1 MSIHFSTIIN
11 LFSAQLSRKIATW
24 IFLSLIAIE
33 ALVLIPSYYQK
44 EQEELQHLEEVSW
57 AIIDVIVS
65 LTSPE
70 MYADEQFRQKVETLT
85 ADSIVTGIYIYD
97 RQGDLIFELG
107 DTPEIS
113 FAEVEENQIVRDY
126 SWNTQRYDVA
136 WSAQSLNIDY
146 TLIARH
152 NAERLQPI
160 LTKYKLRIMGLVAI
174 IAIAITTS
182 TLIVLGITVI
192 TPILRLR
199 DDLIAAGEILSHHHH
214 NRPEFYSFT
223 VKPDNELGEV
233 MQAFHY
239 MFCRVYEEQ
248 EKSERLL
255 LNILPEA
262 IASELKNGRSTIA
275 DGFPEVTVMFAD
287 LVGFTSLA
295 DRFSPGELVEVLNEI
310 FSEFDAL
317 TERHRLE
324 KIKTI
329 GDAYMVV
336 GGIPM
341 TDTNHPRA
349 IAEMAIDMQTAIANF
364 SQARGEMFQI
374 RIGINTGPVV
384 AGVIG
389 TKKFSYDL
397 WGDTVNTASR
407 MESHGIPGEIQVTQ
421 STYERL
427 KHDYQFKQREK
438 VPVKGKGMM
447 KTYLLVDRIH

>member
-1 MSIHFSTIIN
+1 MSIQFSTIIN

-33 ALVLIPSYYQK
+33 ALLLIPSYYQK
-44 EQEELQHLEEVSW
+44 EQDELEQLEEVSW
-57 AIIDVIVS
+57 AIIDVILS

-70 MYADEQFRQKVETLT
+70 MYADKQFRQKVETLT
-85 ADSIVTGIYIYD
+85 EDSIVTGISIYD
-97 RQGDLIFELG
+97 RQGELLFELG

-113 FAEVEENQIVRDY
+113 FAEVEEKQIVRDY
-126 SWNTQRYDVA
+126 YWKTQRYDVA
-136 WSAQSLNIDY
+136 WSAQYLNSDY
-146 TLIARH
+146 TLVARH

-160 LTKYKLRIMGLVAI
+160 LTNYKLRIMGLVAI
-174 IAIAITTS
+174 IAIAITIS
-182 TLIVLGITVI
+182 TLLVLGITVI

-199 DDLIAAGEILSHHHH
+199 DDLISAGEILSHHHDS
-214 NRPEFYSFT
+214 RPEFYSFT

-233 MQAFHY
+233 MQAFHS
-239 MFCRVYEEQ
+239 MFCRVHEEQ

-295 DRFSPGELVEVLNEI
+295 DRFSPRELVEVLNEI

-317 TERHRLE
+317 TERHQLE

-341 TDTNHPRA
+341 TDVNHTRA
-349 IAEMAIDMQTAIANF
+349 IAEMAIDMQKAIANF
-364 SQARGEMFQI
+364 SQTRGETFQI

-407 MESHGIPGEIQVTQ
+407 MESHGIPGKIQMTQ
-421 STYERL
+421 STYDRL
-427 KHDYQFKQREK
+427 KHDYKFKEREQILI
-438 VPVKGKGMM
+438 KGKGIM
-447 KTYLLVDRIH
+447 KTYLLMGRI